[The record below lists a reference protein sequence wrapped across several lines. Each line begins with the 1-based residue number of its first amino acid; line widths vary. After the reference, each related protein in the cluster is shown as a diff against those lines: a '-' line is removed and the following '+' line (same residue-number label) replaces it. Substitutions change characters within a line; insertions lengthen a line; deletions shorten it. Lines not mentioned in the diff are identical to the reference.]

1 MNNRSRIFVTA
12 FAVWMFAIAT
22 PLLADETLTYISP
35 GVRFGYHFDEGPTLG
50 FKISLGSFY
59 ADSFFNITLG
69 TNFPVGNRVKKP
81 HEKYQF
87 VELQAGTFKNPI
99 PLGLGGG
106 IGIAFSQINEQP
118 IIAPKISLFGG
129 YLAFATMDMV
139 FFKNNEIRDFGL
151 EFVLPL
157 PVGLKGN
164 FLE

>member
-1 MNNRSRIFVTA
+1 MNHRTCIFAAAV
-12 FAVWMFAIAT
+12 FVWMFAIAT
-22 PLLADETLTYISP
+22 PLLADDAITYISP
-35 GVRFGYHFDEGPTLG
+35 GVRFGYNFGEGPTIG
-50 FKISLGSFY
+50 VKISLGSFY

-99 PLGLGGG
+99 PLCLGGG
-106 IGIAFSQINEQP
+106 VGIAFSQIDEQP

-129 YLAFATMDMV
+129 FLAFATMDMV

-157 PVGLKGN
+157 PVGLKDN